1 MKILLMWVILSVLL
15 VTNTANAQTS
25 KKEFKINNPESVITP
40 ETKAIKNFKRSH
52 PDATNE
58 SWSTDNGY
66 YFVSFKQDDIKNK
79 IAYTPHGQ
87 VDYALKIYNEN
98 NLPYS
103 VRSAVKSIYYDYTIT
118 NAQEL
123 DVKNKTIYLVKISD
137 ANSWKTI
144 RVSNGDLEEIE
155 DYSSVISPCR

>member
-1 MKILLMWVILSVLL
+1 MWVILSVLL
-15 VTNTANAQTS
+15 ATNTATAQTS
-25 KKEFKINNPESVITP
+25 KKEFKITNSESVINP

-66 YFVSFKQDDIKNK
+66 YFVSFIQDDIKNK

-87 VDYALKIYNEN
+87 VDYSLKMYNEN
-98 NLPYS
+98 NLPYT
-103 VRSAVKSIYYDYTIT
+103 VRSAVKSIYYDYAIT

-123 DVKNKTIYLVKISD
+123 DVKNKTIYLVKITD

>member
-1 MKILLMWVILSVLL
+1 MKIQLMWFILSVLL
-15 VTNTANAQTS
+15 VGSTANAQTS
-25 KKEFKINNPESVITP
+25 KKEFKINYHGTVIDP
-40 ETKAIKNFKRSH
+40 ETKALKNFKRSH
-52 PDATNE
+52 PDVTHE
-58 SWSTDNGY
+58 KWSTDNGY

-87 VDYALKIYNEN
+87 VDYALKIYNEK

-103 VRSAVKSIYYDYTIT
+103 VRSAVKSIYYDYAIT

-123 DVKNKTIYLVKISD
+123 NVKNKTIYLVKITD
-137 ANSWKTI
+137 ANTWKTI

-155 DYSSVISPCR
+155 NYSSVISPCR